1 VDKVKFL
8 DLGMQPIANRFLTSS
23 QIDNEF
29 LYNLSVGFDQESCLV
44 TNMDYVKPALMFN
57 RDYAYRGSMSK
68 TMRDHFLATS
78 NILKKHLQYNPKVL
92 EIGSNDGVFLKN
104 WNPFHTFAVE
114 PCGNFANE
122 TNSMGYKTYCKFW
135 DKELSEE
142 ILQDTGPLD
151 LVFAANCICHMP
163 DLDSAFSAVANIL
176 NKDGLFVFEDP
187 SLASM
192 VNINSYDQIYDE
204 HAHVFSVTALQNILN
219 RHNLSIVKV
228 DNLDVHGGS
237 NRIWATLNTTNI
249 DNSVNDSI
257 EFEKIIGLH
266 RYSTFVEFANRVHN
280 SKESLLRILRN
291 CKTYNKK
298 VISYGATSKSTTV
311 FNYCGI
317 GPDLIEYITD
327 TTPEKQNKY
336 SPGMHIPIVSPEEG
350 FDESVDFAF
359 LGAWNF
365 AKEIKNK
372 EQNFGGKFI
381 THVPTVRFI

>member
-1 VDKVKFL
+1 
-8 DLGMQPIANRFLTSS
+8 
-23 QIDNEF
+23 
-29 LYNLSVGFDQESCLV
+29 
-44 TNMDYVKPALMFN
+44 
-57 RDYAYRGSMSK
+57 
-68 TMRDHFLATS
+68 
-78 NILKKHLQYNPKVL
+78 
-92 EIGSNDGVFLKN
+92 
-104 WNPFHTFAVE
+104 
-114 PCGNFANE
+114 
-122 TNSMGYKTYCKFW
+122 
-135 DKELSEE
+135 
-142 ILQDTGPLD
+142 
-151 LVFAANCICHMP
+151 MP